1 MPARDGET
9 ERENFRPRGNER
21 WFGRRGHAVAP
32 LATPSTTRRAQ
43 WLDPYSGSPQ
53 HGPKKSRKR
62 WSKATTTRK
71 DARWEEEEK
80 ENSGD
85 RVATLGR
92 VTYKR

>member
-1 MPARDGET
+1 MRISGLGET
-9 ERENFRPRGNER
+9 NVGSDAEVTRWRRRRHRRRLDARNGWIHIPVRPGM
-21 WFGRRGHAVAP
+21 GQK
-32 LATPSTTRRAQ
+32 S
-43 WLDPYSGSPQ
+43 
-53 HGPKKSRKR
+53 SRKR